1 MALVFTSWEASTV
14 QTLESWFSH
23 PAVLWGCGIFSVIAV
38 VSSIVFVPRYLAKL
52 PRDYLTKD
60 EQRSDAGVA
69 GRVARNLL
77 GVVLVVLGVLM
88 LILPGQGIL
97 TLLVGVLLVDFP
109 GKHKLVQRLLG
120 RPKVLRVV
128 NKLRARHGS
137 PPLAT

>member
-23 PAVLWGCGIFSVIAV
+23 PAALWGCGIFSVLAV
-38 VSSIVFVPRYLAKL
+38 LSSIVLVPRYLAKL
-52 PRDYLTKD
+52 PRDYLVKD
-60 EQRSDAGVA
+60 EQRQDGGVA
-69 GRVARNLL
+69 ARIARNVL
-77 GVVLVVLGVLM
+77 GVVLIVLGVLM

-109 GKHKLVQRLLG
+109 SKHKLVQRLLG
-120 RPKVLRVV
+120 RPKVLGVV
-128 NKLRARHGS
+128 NKLRAHHGR

>member
-38 VSSIVFVPRYLAKL
+38 VSSIVLVPRYLAKL

-60 EQRSDAGVA
+60 EQRSDASVA

-88 LILPGQGIL
+88 LLLPGQGIL

-120 RPKVLRVV
+120 RPKVLGVV